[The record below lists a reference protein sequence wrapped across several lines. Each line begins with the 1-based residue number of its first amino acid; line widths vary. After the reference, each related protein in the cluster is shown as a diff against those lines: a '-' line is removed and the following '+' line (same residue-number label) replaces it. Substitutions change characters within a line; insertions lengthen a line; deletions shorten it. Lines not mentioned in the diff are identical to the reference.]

1 MVSSEAGSASALR
14 DIAFGST
21 AGMIAK
27 VFEHPFDL
35 IKVRLQSQP
44 LDRPAR
50 FLGPIDCFKQTLAGE
65 GFLGL
70 YRGLSMPVI
79 GSMVENATLFVVY
92 NQAQDV
98 IRSMSAIKSGE
109 SLSLGQLGIAGGV
122 AGGVTSFVL
131 TPIEFIKCR
140 MQVQML
146 SHMASAQSPHPAKT
160 KVPGAVSLFLDT
172 LKTRGASGLWLGQ
185 TGTFIREAGG
195 SVAWFGAYE
204 FLSRSFLPNGSTDK
218 SQLKTWQLVTSGAIA
233 GVSYNVI
240 CFPADS
246 VKSALQ
252 TSDELGGQV
261 VKKRFFQTGMEIY
274 RSRGLAGLYAGM
286 GVTIARSAP
295 SSAMIFT
302 IYEFLNQTF

>member
-1 MVSSEAGSASALR
+1 MRA
-14 DIAFGST
+14 
-21 AGMIAK
+21 
-27 VFEHPFDL
+27 P
-35 IKVRLQSQP
+35 Q
-44 LDRPAR
+44 RP
-50 FLGPIDCFKQTLAGE
+50 DTDV
-65 GFLGL
+65 GL
-70 YRGLSMPVI
+70 KGLSMPVI

-92 NQAQDV
+92 NQAQDF
-98 IRSMSAIKSGE
+98 IRKTSAISADQ
-109 SLSLGQLGIAGGV
+109 SLTLGHLGVAGGV

-146 SHMASAQSPHPAKT
+146 SHMASAQSPHPPKT
-160 KVPGAVSLFLDT
+160 KVPGAVGMFLDT
-172 LKTRGASGLWLGQ
+172 LRTRGASGLWLGQ

-204 FLSRSFLPNGSTDK
+204 CLSRAFLPEGSTDK
-218 SQLKTWQLVTSGAIA
+218 SQLKTWQLVISGAVA

-252 TSDELGGQV
+252 TSDELGSGA
-261 VKKRFFQTGMEIY
+261 VKKRFFQTGLDIY

>member
-1 MVSSEAGSASALR
+1 MHSDGESASAVR
-14 DIAFGST
+14 DVAFGSS

-35 IKVRLQSQP
+35 IKP

-50 FLGPIDCFKQTLAGE
+50 FLGPVDCFKQTLAGE

-92 NQAQDV
+92 NQAQDF
-98 IRSMSAIKSGE
+98 IRSFSAIPRDS
-109 SLSLGQLGIAGGV
+109 SLTLTHLGVAGGI

-146 SHMASAQSPHPAKT
+146 SHMASAQSPHPPVT
-160 KVPGAVSLFLDT
+160 KAPGAVGMFLDT
-172 LKTRGASGLWLGQ
+172 LRTRGVKGLWLGQ

-204 FLSRSFLPNGSTDK
+204 CLSRAFLKNTSNPTDK
-218 SQLKTWQLVTSGAIA
+218 SQLKTWQLIVAGAVA

-252 TSDELGGQV
+252 TSDELGSTSGANGAA
-261 VKKRFFQTGMEIY
+261 KKRFFQTGMDIY
-274 RSRGLAGLYAGM
+274 RSRGFAGLYAGM